1 MKKFLSIFL
10 DCILIWSLAACVN
23 TSSENT
29 ESVNGNE
36 ANLVVSEEY
45 ATTPENESTEQAE
58 KKFEQETETTGSNIL
73 VAYFSLVG
81 EQYSVGVIEEGNTAI
96 IANMIA
102 EQTGADLFKIEAV
115 TPYPQTHS
123 ELLDI
128 SRQERADNARPEIS
142 RTVDNMV
149 DYDVVFI
156 GYPNWWGDMP
166 MIVYNFL
173 ESYDFDGKTIVP
185 FCTHGGSGLSGTE
198 STIANITG
206 ASMIDGF
213 AIAGTTAQNDRDT
226 AKDEVVKWLLK
237 GGFIE
242 NATQTDNEA
251 ISEDYTEQSTSE
263 AIYLTESEQENNQ
276 PEVTESIDITMAFR
290 GTKVTATLE
299 NSETSQDFISLL
311 PLHLHMTRFYDR
323 EYADSLGEKTLS
335 QNGNAIETFEN
346 GDVTYYI
353 AGNTLAVFFD
363 KSNTSQQSELI
374 RMGKVTSDLKKLI
387 DLDGDAEVFI
397 TLAKEEGNIMTEYDF
412 SVFSNVELL
421 GIDVTELS
429 EEKQSVLY
437 QQARYCQ
444 AMTQADTNTMR
455 EITSEDMTFTHMSG
469 RQQTREEYFT
479 DIENGDLQYFSIGIE
494 NPVVEV
500 NGDRAS
506 VTYTSVLNAN
516 AYGARGTYRM
526 SGTHWYELRNGE
538 WTGVNSNN

>member
-1 MKKFLSIFL
+1 MKKFLLMFL
-10 DCILIWSLAACVN
+10 SCILVLSLAACGN

-29 ESVNGNE
+29 ESADGDE
-36 ANLVVSEEY
+36 SNLVVSEEST
-45 ATTPENESTEQAE
+45 TTPENESTEQAE
-58 KKFEQETETTGSNIL
+58 EKFEQETETAGSNIL
-73 VAYFSLVG
+73 VAYFSLAG
-81 EQYSVGVIEEGNTAI
+81 EQYEVGVIEEGNTAI

-206 ASMIDGF
+206 ASMMDGF

-242 NATQTDNEA
+242 NATQTDNET
-251 ISEDYTEQSTSE
+251 ISEDYTEHSTSE

-276 PEVTESIDITMAFR
+276 PEVTESIDITMDFG

-299 NSETSQDFISLL
+299 NSETSQDFVSLL
-311 PLHLHMTRFYDR
+311 PLRLQMTRFYDR
-323 EYADSLGEKTLS
+323 EYAASLGEKTLS

-363 KSNTSQQSELI
+363 KSNTSQQSGLI
-374 RMGKVTSDLKKLI
+374 RMGKITSDLKKLI

-444 AMTQADTNTMR
+444 AMTQADTDTMR
-455 EITSEDMTFTHMSG
+455 EITSDDMMFTHMSG
-469 RQQTREEYFT
+469 IQQTREEYFA
-479 DIENGDLQYFSIGIE
+479 DIEDGDLQYFSIGIE